1 MVIPSVNSK
10 RIKTNWSKVVKLSAI
25 CAYLVLFM
33 TACGNP
39 GKAIPGIQFSLTP
52 LPTVNPISNTPTPF
66 PPATETPLPP
76 PTNTPSFTATLT
88 PSLTPTATMEPPI
101 RFAVIGD
108 YGLAGDAEAE
118 VAALVLSWAPDFII
132 TTGDN
137 NYPSGSDQTID
148 ENIGQYYHGYIYPYS
163 GAYGEG
169 ADMNQFFPSIGNHDL
184 ITDAGSPYL
193 DYFTLPGNERYYDF
207 KWGPVHFF
215 SINSDSNE
223 PDGVRSSSEQAAWL
237 QQNLAA
243 STSPWQIVFTHYAPY
258 SSAYHGSTAWMQW
271 PFREWGAD
279 AVIAGHDHVY
289 ERLEVDDLV
298 YFVNGLG
305 GGQRYWFIAPLPT
318 SMVRYRSDYG
328 AMLVEASVE
337 KIVFRFINRNN
348 ELIDEY
354 ILWPEGR

>member
-10 RIKTNWSKVVKLSAI
+10 RIKANWSKVGKLSAI
-25 CAYLVLFM
+25 FAYLMLFM

-39 GKAIPGIQFSLTP
+39 GTAIPGIQFSPTP
-52 LPTVNPISNTPTPF
+52 LPTVNPISTPTPF
-66 PPATETPLPP
+66 LPATETPIPP

-132 TTGDN
+132 TSGDN
-137 NYPSGSDQTID
+137 NYPEGSDQTID
-148 ENIGQYYHGYIYPYS
+148 ENIGQYYHSYIYPYS

-169 ADMNQFFPSIGNHDL
+169 ADMNRFFPSIGNHDW
-184 ITDAGSPYL
+184 ITDAASPYL

-223 PDGVRSSSEQAAWL
+223 PDGVRSSSVQAAWL
-237 QQNLAA
+237 QQNLAV

-271 PFREWGAD
+271 PFKEWGAD

-289 ERLEVDDLV
+289 ERLEVDNLV

-337 KIVFRFINRNN
+337 KIVFRFFNRNN

-354 ILWPEGR
+354 TLWPEGR